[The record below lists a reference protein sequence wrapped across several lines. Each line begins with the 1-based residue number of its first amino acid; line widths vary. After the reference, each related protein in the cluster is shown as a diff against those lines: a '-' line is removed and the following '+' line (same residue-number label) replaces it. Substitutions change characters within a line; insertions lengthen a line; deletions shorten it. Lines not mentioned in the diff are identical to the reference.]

1 MVWKYY
7 VLKKCKIQFHLIHT
21 EKAASKFQTWENRGP
36 VLILFCFFRFCFF
49 IYVLQI
55 ASFLTFDFA
64 ASELANLKENIER
77 RESGG
82 PGADF
87 PAPGSATLGADKIA
101 QLTAEMRTLR
111 RRVSEVQEEAEG
123 LRRAKHELEARI
135 RAVEGERDEAVKQS
149 SQVLGEYCL
158 WNNLTQ
164 ELKDTS
170 VTHI

>member
-7 VLKKCKIQFHLIHT
+7 VHEKCKIQFHHIHT
-21 EKAASKFQTWENRGP
+21 ERAASKFQTWENRGL
-36 VLILFCFFRFCFF
+36 VLILFCFYRFCF
-49 IYVLQI
+49 
-55 ASFLTFDFA
+55 S

-149 SQVLGEYCL
+149 SQVLGKYCL

-164 ELKDTS
+164 EVKDAS
-170 VTHI
+170 VTHT